1 MICSMKPPNARTFL
15 NDAGEIKVLYNAALA
30 TGQTAK
36 DTATSFLDAHSDLWN
51 VTSENLRPIGRFPNG
66 RHLQPIMPR
75 RTAEGLLDG
84 YTFTGVY
91 YSQFA
96 GEYPVWR
103 SNLCLLVNNTD
114 DNVLVMAT
122 ADLRPIGD
130 YLPNVESSVK
140 PTIEQATIL
149 AQQLL
154 GANAVVDREPRMV
167 IYAGTEKQTEEPR
180 LAMEFEARI
189 GTNLD
194 GADYKRRLYLV
205 DAKRGTVLHDENRI
219 LNCMMPQ
226 TAASRGGRGGH
237 GWRHRIGGSQCR

>member
-1 MICSMKPPNARTFL
+1 
-15 NDAGEIKVLYNAALA
+15 
-30 TGQTAK
+30 
-36 DTATSFLDAHSDLWN
+36 
-51 VTSENLRPIGRFPNG
+51 
-66 RHLQPIMPR
+66 
-75 RTAEGLLDG
+75 
-84 YTFTGVY
+84 
-91 YSQFA
+91 
-96 GEYPVWR
+96 
-103 SNLCLLVNNTD
+103 
-114 DNVLVMAT
+114 MAT

-194 GADYKRRLYLV
+194 GADHKRRPLSSMP
-205 DAKRGTVLHDENRI
+205 REERSFTMRI
-219 LNCMMPQ
+219 ESS
-226 TAASRGGRGGH
+226 TA
-237 GWRHRIGGSQCR
+237 